1 MKELNLTAQTPGAPK
16 GGQHWLNKY
25 VTTLLYA

>member
-1 MKELNLTAQTPGAPK
+1 MKELNLAAQTLGAPK
-16 GGQHWLNKY
+16 GGQHWLNTY